1 MQENSSSSQSA
12 NDNLV
17 QTPAVDFTVI
27 NDQVVKR
34 APKKLEKIIT
44 LILQNL
50 NTQQKQMSNITDVLS
65 RLSAHVAQ
73 QKQAP
78 VTSNN
83 TPS

>member
-12 NDNLV
+12 NDNPV
-17 QTPAVDFTVI
+17 QTPTVDFTVI

>member
-1 MQENSSSSQSA
+1 MQENSSSSKNT
-12 NDNLV
+12 NDNPV
-17 QTPAVDFTVI
+17 QTPTVDFTVI

-50 NTQQKQMSNITDVLS
+50 NTHQKQMSNITDVLS